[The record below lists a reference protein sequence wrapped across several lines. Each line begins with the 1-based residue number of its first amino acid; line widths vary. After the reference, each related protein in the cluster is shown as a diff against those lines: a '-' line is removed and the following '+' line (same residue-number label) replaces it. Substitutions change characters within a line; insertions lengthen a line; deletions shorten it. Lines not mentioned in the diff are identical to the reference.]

1 MKIIVKKCARKKVLR
16 VKKQLINVRK
26 QSFKSE
32 ERNEFKRKKKK
43 RKNYLIYILFNLNFS
58 SNDSDYIA

>member
-1 MKIIVKKCARKKVLR
+1 VKIIVKKCARKKVLR

-43 RKNYLIYILFNLNFS
+43 RKNFLIYILFNLNFS

>member
-43 RKNYLIYILFNLNFS
+43 KEKFPYIYTFQSEFFK
-58 SNDSDYIA
+58 

>member
-1 MKIIVKKCARKKVLR
+1 VKIIVKKCARKKVLR

-43 RKNYLIYILFNLNFS
+43 KGKISLYIYFS
-58 SNDSDYIA
+58 I